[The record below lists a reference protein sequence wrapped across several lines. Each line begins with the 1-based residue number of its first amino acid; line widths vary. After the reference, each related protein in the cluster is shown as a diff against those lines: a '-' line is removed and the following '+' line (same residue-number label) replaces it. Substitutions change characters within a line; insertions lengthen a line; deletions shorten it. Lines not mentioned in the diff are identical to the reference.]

1 MASRGRT
8 LVEVTAPRPLIEV
21 TIPRPEDLQRLVR
34 VAGEGPHLG
43 QPIFKGMV
51 AGSKKAAAK
60 SFFVSCPFIT

>member
-1 MASRGRT
+1 
-8 LVEVTAPRPLIEV
+8 LIEV